1 MIARWLDGLLR
12 LGDEVLGINARNLE
26 LIYPYNPRA
35 HFSEVDD
42 KLVTKEI
49 LQKNGVPTPRTL
61 AVFDRFGDLR
71 RLPRVLEEAQD
82 GFVVKP
88 ARGSGGRGIL
98 VVHRGLPGS
107 FSAPGRHGERSLDP
121 EEITEHVAQIL
132 SGLHGPVH
140 LVERAF
146 VEELLEPE
154 DTLAALSYRG
164 LPDVRVLLLRCRP
177 LLAMLRIPT
186 RRSAGRANLHQGA
199 VGAGIELSSGRTT
212 HAIVGNRSID
222 LHPDHATPIRGI
234 RVPCWDEVLALA
246 ERAAASVRLGY
257 VGVDLCID
265 RRQGPLVIEIN
276 ARPGL
281 NIQLANRSG
290 LRTSLGEPQ

>member
-1 MIARWLDGLLR
+1 MIARWLDGLLC

-26 LIYPYNPRA
+26 LIYPHNPRA
-35 HFSEVDD
+35 HFHEVDD

-49 LQKNGVPTPRTL
+49 LRKNGVPTPRTL
-61 AVFDRFGDLR
+61 AIFERFGDLR
-71 RLPRVLEEAQD
+71 RLPRVLEEALE

-88 ARGSGGRGIL
+88 ADASGGRGIL
-98 VVHRGLPGS
+98 VVRRG
-107 FSAPGRHGERSLDP
+107 AAGRLGTPDRRGERSLDA
-121 EEITEHVAQIL
+121 EQITEHVAQIL
-132 SGLHGPVH
+132 SGLHGPAR

-146 VEELLEPE
+146 IEELLEPE
-154 DTLAALSYRG
+154 ETLAALSYRG

-177 LLAMLRIPT
+177 LLAMLRLPT
-186 RRSAGRANLHQGA
+186 RQSAGRANLHQGA
-199 VGAGIELSSGRTT
+199 VGAGIELESGQTT

-222 LHPDHATPIRGI
+222 VHPDHATPIRGI
-234 RVPCWDEVLALA
+234 RVPCWDEVLDLA

-281 NIQLANRSG
+281 NIQLANRTG
-290 LRTSLGEPQ
+290 LRTIHGKTQ